1 MHNPTEEQ
9 AAIVTAARDTND
21 NILVNALAGAAK
33 TSTLE
38 LIANAL
44 PEVEILCLA
53 FNKKIAVEMQ
63 ARMPDNVKAMTL
75 NSLGHRTWSAA
86 CGRRLIVESDKI
98 YNLMSTEIK
107 ALPPEEQRLAYDRM
121 AELMR
126 IVSFGKQCGYIP
138 SDHYETT
145 PRAKRLMDD
154 DEFFDHI
161 EQDLNETEIFL
172 IREVTLASLRMAFEG
187 KIDYDDQILMPTIFM
202 GAFPRYQLT
211 LVDEAQDLSALNHR
225 MIQKFAKKRIIA
237 VGDECQAIYGFR
249 GAHQDSM
256 EQLRKTFS
264 MRKLI
269 LSISFRCPISIV
281 EAARWRAPHMQY
293 PDWAKPGEVTDLQT
307 WSASA
312 LPPSDVAIIC
322 RNNAPLFKQAIRLIK
337 AGRYPKLVG
346 NDIGKNLLKIMNRF
360 GKADL
365 PIAEA
370 EKKLARWVR
379 GRLKKARDPAPIEDQ
394 ADCIRVFFEDSST
407 LGEAVRKA
415 EHLFSMSGPI
425 ELMTGHRSKGLEF
438 EHVFFLDQDLCKD
451 KGQDRNL
458 KYVIQTRAKSTL
470 TYVTTEGWME

>member
-1 MHNPTEEQ
+1 MTPTPEQ
-9 AAIVTAARDTND
+9 TAIVEAAVNTTD
-21 NILVNALAGAAK
+21 NLLIKALAGAAK
-33 TSTLE
+33 TSTLV
-38 LIANAL
+38 LIAEAL
-44 PEVEILCLA
+44 RKTTILCIS
-53 FNKKIAVEMQ
+53 FNKKIADEMK
-63 ARMPDNVKAMTL
+63 ARLPGNCTSMTL
-75 NSLGHRTWSAA
+75 NSMGHRVWSDTI
-86 CGRRLIVESDKI
+86 G
-98 YNLMSTEIK
+98 
-107 ALPPEEQRLAYDRM
+107 QRLTLNTKKNYEILTALMDQLDAQDR
-121 AELMR
+121 EDLFE
-126 IVSFGKQCGYIP
+126 SFGDMLKAIESGKTAGYIP
-138 SDHYETT
+138 DGRFPKSRPLLSDY
-145 PRAKRLMDD
+145 
-154 DEFFDHI
+154 EFFEEWLDI
-161 EQDLNETEIFL
+161 EFTDLQRHL
-172 IREVTLASLRMAFEG
+172 ILEATAQSISRAHEG
-187 KIDYDDQILMPTIFM
+187 IIDFNDQILLPTC
-202 GAFPRYQLT
+202 FPSSFPQYPLV
-211 LVDEAQDLSALNHR
+211 LVDESQDLSALNHR

-458 KYVIQTRAKSTL
+458 RYVIQTRAKSTL